1 METNSL
7 CIVAV
12 FVAVAF
18 ILVILINVTQDKVRY
33 FNTNR
38 FKQGSKSEI
47 VPICFYVIKIE
58 DSETQYDESCVSKN
72 LWKYTIENH
81 FFLKKDRKFIYEKY
95 VFWDEPEK
103 YKVGDVLT
111 LSNIKQ

>member
-7 CIVAV
+7 FIVTV
-12 FVAVAF
+12 LVVTAF
-18 ILVILINVTQDKVRY
+18 IVLILINVTHDNKNY
-33 FNTNR
+33 FNANR

-47 VPICFYVIKIE
+47 VPIRFYVTKIE
-58 DSETQYDESCVSKN
+58 NSETQYDEACISKN
-72 LWKYTIENH
+72 LWKYTVDNH
-81 FFLKKDRKFIYEKY
+81 FFFKKDKKFIHEEY

-111 LSNIKQ
+111 LTNIKQ